1 MLFLSVI
8 IPVFNESKRLDN
20 LDKVISYL
28 ESKKDLKSEI
38 VVVNDGSTDETLS
51 LLKKLK
57 EMKIISYNKNRG
69 KGFAVK
75 TGMLGASGDY
85 RLFLDVDL
93 STPIEEL
100 EKVLQQIPKF
110 GVIIGSRKTDS
121 AKVLVKQSFL
131 RENLG
136 KGFTK
141 LSQII
146 LQVGVSD
153 FTCGFK
159 CFSKEAAEAIFNKVR
174 VDRWGFDSEVLFLSK
189 KYGYT
194 VKEVPVSWAND
205 KNTKVRFPQDIFN
218 SFAELITIRLNNFLG
233 KYN

>member
-8 IPVFNESKRLDN
+8 IPVFNESKRLGN

-28 ESKKDLKSEI
+28 GSKKDLKSEI
-38 VVVNDGSTDETLS
+38 IVVNDGSSDNTLI
-51 LLKKLK
+51 LLKKFK
-57 EMKIISYNKNRG
+57 DIKIISYPQNRG

-75 TGMLGASGDY
+75 TGMLGASGDF

-100 EKVLQQIPKF
+100 EKVLPQIPKF
-110 GVIIGSRKTDS
+110 EVIIGSRKTDS
-121 AKVLVKQSFL
+121 AKVLIKQSIL

-146 LQVGVSD
+146 LHVDASD

-159 CFSKEAAEAIFNKVR
+159 CFSKEAADAIFNKVTIE
-174 VDRWGFDSEVLFLSK
+174 RWGFDSEILFLAK
-189 KYGYT
+189 KHGYLI
-194 VKEVPVSWAND
+194 KEVPVSWAND
-205 KNTKVRFPQDIFN
+205 RNTKVRFPQDIFN
-218 SFAELITIRLNNFLG
+218 SFAELIKIRLNNLSG
-233 KYN
+233 RYS